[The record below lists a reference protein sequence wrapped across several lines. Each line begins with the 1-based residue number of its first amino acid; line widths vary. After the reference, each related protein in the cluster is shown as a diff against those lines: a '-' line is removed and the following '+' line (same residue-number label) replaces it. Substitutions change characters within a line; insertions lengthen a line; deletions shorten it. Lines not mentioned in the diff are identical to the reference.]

1 MTDLK
6 ISSKEKLILI
16 SVMATPLLLLFCW
29 IFFNSITDK
38 RTGKEIYLSHEINTE
53 CMGKIDS
60 VYRLKMNH
68 NTLTLNVSGDDFYVP
83 PEWENKFKINDSIS
97 KKKGSLKVEHYRKGN
112 LLEILDYNNLLRR

>member
-1 MTDLK
+1 MKDLK

-16 SVMATPLLLLFCW
+16 SMMATPLLLLFCW

-38 RTGKEIYLSHEINTE
+38 RTGKEIYLNHEINTE

-68 NTLTLNVSGDDFYVP
+68 NTLTLNVSGDNFYVP

-112 LLEILDYNNLLRR
+112 LLEILDYNNLVRR